1 MEILLNFL
9 DYIKLNVENN
19 YVFTFFLFFIFLLIY
34 NSFSIPGNLIF
45 VASTGYFFGI
55 YIGYFLSIFSLVLGS
70 LLFFSFSQF
79 FIEKIFSNFINKYR
93 NNFQRYLSNSS
104 IEYLIIFRMIP
115 GPPLFLQNLI
125 LSFLNIS
132 KIKFFITSF
141 IGFSPLIFIV
151 VFIGNQLSDIDKIKT
166 LSFNDIFSF
175 KFLIFILCL
184 IFFLSF
190 RIFYKKK

>member
-184 IFFLSF
+184 IFFLSL